1 MPIILKLF
9 LTFFQIGLFSFGG
22 GYAALPLIQD
32 IVVSQ
37 NGWITM
43 SQMNDMVAISQMTP
57 GPIGINSAT
66 FIGFQTAGL
75 AGSTA
80 ATLGYVLPSI
90 GMVTF
95 LVYLMNRFK
104 TLSLFE
110 VILSWLRPAVIGL
123 IAASG
128 YSILQSSL
136 QDQGIGSEIHYGLLI
151 VLALSIY
158 LMSRRKWNPIVVM
171 LAGGGLCMVYG
182 LIQPLLFA
190 GGF

>member
-1 MPIILKLF
+1 MPVILKLF

-75 AGSTA
+75 AGSVMT
-80 ATLGYVLPSI
+80 TLGYVLPSI

-136 QDQGIGSEIHYGLLI
+136 QDQGIGPGFHYGLLT

-171 LAGGGLCMVYG
+171 LAGGGLCMLYG
-182 LIQPLLFA
+182 LIQPFVFA